1 MKRRSFLQSAAAGL
15 SIQDPRE
22 RPLDQREAADK
33 AHRRFMHSQSDFL
46 SLLGLW
52 NGVHDQWESLRTQGA
67 RRKFCRQHFLSYLR
81 MREWQDLHGQL
92 QGALEDLDGVK
103 LPERPADEEA
113 VHRCI
118 LAGLLGHVAVRQE
131 RNQYK
136 GVGNRMVA
144 VAKAGV

>member
-1 MKRRSFLQSAAAGL
+1 M
-15 SIQDPRE
+15 
-22 RPLDQREAADK
+22 
-33 AHRRFMHSQSDFL
+33 
-46 SLLGLW
+46 
-52 NGVHDQWESLRTQGA
+52 
-67 RRKFCRQHFLSYLR
+67 
-81 MREWQDLHGQL
+81 HGQL

-103 LPERPADEEA
+103 LNERPADEEA

-144 VAKAGV
+144 VFPGSVLYDRPERSPRQDRRPPPAGADRVG